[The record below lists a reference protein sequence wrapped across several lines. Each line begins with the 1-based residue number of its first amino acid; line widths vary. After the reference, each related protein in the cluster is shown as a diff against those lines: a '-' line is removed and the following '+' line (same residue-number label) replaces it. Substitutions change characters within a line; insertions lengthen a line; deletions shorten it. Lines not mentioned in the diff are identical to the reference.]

1 MKPLRSLSI
10 LRPDAHHQMG
20 GPERRSS
27 FDGQL
32 QGRLALWLADVAA
45 EAALTSERA
54 APDPARV
61 GPPNAPPRTGVR

>member
-1 MKPLRSLSI
+1 
-10 LRPDAHHQMG
+10 
-20 GPERRSS
+20 
-27 FDGQL
+27 L

-54 APDPARV
+54 TPDPARV